1 MLDEEN
7 IIKILN
13 YLRVNGLLDRALLD
27 TLVDRLLQMRVR
39 DQGELASAPMTALPA
54 PDGEF

>member
-1 MLDEEN
+1 MSSELEEDD

-27 TLVDRLLQMRVR
+27 ILVRQLQMRVR
-39 DQGELASAPMTALPA
+39 DRGELASV
-54 PDGEF
+54 PDYLSQRN